1 MSRKTILKQLLY
13 KSSLSNPDNNI
24 ERDRS
29 SKKKIKKSVHYSTSG
44 LKGEPNDY
52 KELSTKEHKKIMS
65 ATISAQNPK
74 EITKKKEYR
83 NIVNNGNRSR
93 QDLEIMKIFTSPE
106 WSGKSFSKSTNSIV
120 NSMVNDD
127 NIPSIHTELEKVLS
141 RTYNEAESMEY
152 LDTIQESSD
161 QETEE
166 IDYVEEKQTAQ
177 SYLPNESFHSVQQ
190 FAETEEKELE
200 NILPESI
207 NESIVENRN
216 SIKSFELDSYISK
229 TEHEYDIN
237 MSFET
242 PEDDIIANDFES
254 RSSYIIP
261 NVEASEK
268 SLNEVVDKSYDVSNE
283 DDAYECQIDVECEC
297 SSHRECCEEEEEC
310 CETLPNSVVS
320 TPNLSSDETLDNEA
334 LMRYF
339 NFDDFTDSHGSE
351 IVDPTPTGSLNTDVM
366 TRIIRQNKSLV
377 NYLGNYMTAKQ
388 MTNDESEFI
397 EAMDLIFEETKV
409 SLGTLLVEG
418 LYIVS
423 KRHRQNSFK
432 YLGEWLLIQADIRD
446 ENKTEEESVS
456 SF

>member
-1 MSRKTILKQLLY
+1 MSQKTILKQLLY
-13 KSSLSNPDNNI
+13 KSSLSNPENNI

-29 SKKKIKKSVHYSTSG
+29 SKKKINKSVHYSTLG

-65 ATISAQNPK
+65 ATISAQNSE

-83 NIVNNGNRSR
+83 NIENNGNRSR

-106 WSGKSFSKSTNSIV
+106 WSGKSFPKSTNSIV

-127 NIPSIHTELEKVLS
+127 NIPLIHTEVEKELS
-141 RTYNEAESMEY
+141 RIYNEAESMEY
-152 LDTIQESSD
+152 LDVIQESTD

-166 IDYVEEKQTAQ
+166 IDHVEEKQTTQ
-177 SYLPNESFHSVQQ
+177 YLPNESFHSVQQ
-190 FAETEEKELE
+190 FADTEEKELE
-200 NILPESI
+200 NILQESI

-216 SIKSFELDSYISK
+216 SIKSFELDSYNSK
-229 TEHEYDIN
+229 NEHEYDIN

-242 PEDDIIANDFES
+242 PEDDIIANNFES
-254 RSSYIIP
+254 QPSYITP
-261 NVEASEK
+261 NVEVSDKA
-268 SLNEVVDKSYDVSNE
+268 LNEVADKSYDVSHE
-283 DDAYECQIDVECEC
+283 DDVYECQIDVECEC
-297 SSHRECCEEEEEC
+297 YSYRECCEEEEF
-310 CETLPNSVVS
+310 CETSPNSVMS
-320 TPNLSSDETLDNEA
+320 IPNLSSEETLDNEA

-351 IVDPTPTGSLNTDVM
+351 IVDLTPTGSLNTDVM
-366 TRIIRQNKSLV
+366 TRIIRQNKSP
-377 NYLGNYMTAKQ
+377 GNYMTEKQ

-397 EAMDLIFEETKV
+397 EAMDRIFEETKA

-446 ENKTEEESVS
+446 ENQTEEESVS